1 MANTRLEAINPKDP
15 KNKHLYYL
23 WPYIVYSRNF
33 GPNGPSVYGIPKE
46 IVNTFNFEKDIKEY
60 VDKNIDEICKEFDA
74 RWISALMDTYADLS
88 EDVGEKLGATNIS
101 SLIRIT
107 QATTSNMYH
116 RGVMGEE
123 FTSDI
128 EKRIIKYQ
136 SKYNL
141 GNCILWSGMH
151 AWDGRD
157 GIYTNLFYRI
167 KQAIKTYPTLDKLY
181 TRAVNILVTENTSLF
196 PNHTSLSKLQKEIL
210 KIVNE

>member
-1 MANTRLEAINPKDP
+1 
-15 KNKHLYYL
+15 
-23 WPYIVYSRNF
+23 
-33 GPNGPSVYGIPKE
+33 
-46 IVNTFNFEKDIKEY
+46 
-60 VDKNIDEICKEFDA
+60 
-74 RWISALMDTYADLS
+74 MDTYADLS
-88 EDVGEKLGATNIS
+88 KDIGEKLGATNIS

-107 QATTSNMYH
+107 QSTTSAMYH

-123 FTSDI
+123 FNSDN
-128 EKRIIKYQ
+128 KKKLIKYQ

-141 GNCILWSGMH
+141 GNTILWSGMH

-157 GIYTNLFYRI
+157 GIYRNLFYRI
-167 KQAIKTYPTLDKLY
+167 KQAIKNYPTLDKLY

>member
-1 MANTRLEAINPKDP
+1 MANTKLEAIDPKDP
-15 KNKHLYYL
+15 KNKHLYNL

-33 GPNGPSVYGIPKE
+33 GPNGPSVYPTPGDIK
-46 IVNTFNFEKDIKEY
+46 NTFNFEKDIKEY

-88 EDVGEKLGATNIS
+88 EDIGEKLGATNIS

-107 QATTSNMYH
+107 QATTSAMYH
-116 RGVMGEE
+116 RGVMEEE
-123 FTSDI
+123 FNSDI
-128 EKRIIKYQ
+128 KKKITKYQ
-136 SKYNL
+136 SKYDL
-141 GNCILWSGMH
+141 GNTILWSGMH

-157 GIYTNLFYRI
+157 GIYINLFYRI

>member
-1 MANTRLEAINPKDP
+1 MAKTELEAIDPKDP
-15 KNKHLYYL
+15 KNKHLYHL

-33 GPNGPSVYGIPKE
+33 GPNSPSVHPTPEE
-46 IVNTFNFEKDIKEY
+46 IINTFNFQKDIKEY

-123 FTSDI
+123 FNSDI
-128 EKRIIKYQ
+128 KKSIKKYKL
-136 SKYNL
+136 KYNL

-157 GIYTNLFYRI
+157 GIYRNLFYRI

-196 PNHTSLSKLQKEIL
+196 PNTTQLTNLQQQVL